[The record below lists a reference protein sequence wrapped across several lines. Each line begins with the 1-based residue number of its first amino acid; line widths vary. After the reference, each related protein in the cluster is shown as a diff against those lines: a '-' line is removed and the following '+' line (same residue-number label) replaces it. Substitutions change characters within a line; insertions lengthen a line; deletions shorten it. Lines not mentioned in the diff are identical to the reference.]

1 MPTGINAYVFATY
14 YDRAV
19 NVATNVVLISTV
31 ASVLTVTAWLYIL
44 GA

>member
-14 YDRAV
+14 YERGV
-19 NVATNVVLISTV
+19 NVAANVVLVSTIASMVTV
-31 ASVLTVTAWLYIL
+31 AAWLYIL